1 MKPSIYFYHM
11 KTKTLADFQIYISVP
26 LVFVFQEFFTS
37 TKKISILA
45 KRLGTRLS
53 FHEVLRLS

>member
-1 MKPSIYFYHM
+1 M

-26 LVFVFQEFFTS
+26 LVSVFQEFFTS
-37 TKKISILA
+37 TRKISILA